1 MALKGD
7 TFAFSISQVGET
19 TGEKFNWAFTAKRRL
34 SIRDRI
40 QKDSIRRSLVGDKPE
55 FALPETVFRAEM
67 LAHLSV
73 SITDSPKAWR
83 ESGDGLDLYDDNV
96 LLAIYDEI
104 NKGQAEVQAQVEA
117 EAKETKE
124 KLRKTAR
131 SKKVEEEDQK
141 DEGTGGGAA

>member
-7 TFAFSISQVGET
+7 TFTFTITERGET

-40 QKDSIRRSLVGDKPE
+40 QKDTVRRSLVGAGMQDATPD
-55 FALPETVFRAEM
+55 TMIRAEM

-73 SITDSPKAWR
+73 SITESPKEWR
-83 ESGDGLDLYDDNV
+83 DSQGGLDLYDDNV
-96 LLAIYDEI
+96 IIAVYEAV
-104 NKGQAEVQAQVEA
+104 NKAQSEAQRETDAAAVED
-117 EAKETKE
+117 KE

-131 SKKVEEEDQK
+131 SKKAEEEAQK
-141 DEGTGGGAA
+141 DEGTSGGAA